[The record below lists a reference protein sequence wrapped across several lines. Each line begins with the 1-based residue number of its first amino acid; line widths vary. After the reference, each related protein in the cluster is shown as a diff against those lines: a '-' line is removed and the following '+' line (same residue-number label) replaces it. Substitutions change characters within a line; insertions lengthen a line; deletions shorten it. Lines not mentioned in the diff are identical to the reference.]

1 MRLRHIWVLTCNKY
15 NELFRERQLDSTLV
29 VNMCQN
35 QVILAPS
42 SAELKAALGPA
53 GQLGAGD
60 KGQ

>member
-1 MRLRHIWVLTCNKY
+1 MLI
-15 NELFRERQLDSTLV
+15 FRERQLDSTLV

-60 KGQ
+60 KGQCLNFNQCA